1 MPVATGSSALADDDN
16 HGRMSIAVVIIAMF
30 VDIDSRVGIP
40 RACRQPAGWRGSC
53 LSCAFAGC
61 NLRARIRDQRKSG
74 RSRPMHHRFMTAMTV
89 AVATLVG
96 SALAAGAQESYPSKP
111 IRLIVPEVV
120 GSAADL
126 MSRIIGQRLGE
137 ALGQPV
143 TFENLFLEA
152 GVDKGIKAAPDGYT
166 LIYGSSGNLA
176 LLPHVK
182 KVTFDPVKDLTPVAR
197 FVIQPTLIASN
208 ASLPV
213 KSLQELVALIKANP
227 DKLRMS
233 TAGAGTAGHFA
244 GEMFIA
250 MAGVK
255 PVVVHYNGGGPAIDA
270 VVNNDSQWTV
280 APIGGRMPHVK
291 SGKLKAIA
299 MGSPTRLRLL
309 PDVPTVIESGYP
321 GYQATGWGAIFVP
334 NGTPQPIIDKLNAT
348 IAKAVTLPEVKK
360 QFEEQGTEG
369 ASSTQA
375 EMAKLL
381 REEYARLGEL
391 AKSIGVKVN

>member
-1 MPVATGSSALADDDN
+1 MA
-16 HGRMSIAVVIIAMF
+16 AM
-30 VDIDSRVGIP
+30 
-40 RACRQPAGWRGSC
+40 
-53 LSCAFAGC
+53 
-61 NLRARIRDQRKSG
+61 
-74 RSRPMHHRFMTAMTV
+74 
-89 AVATLVG
+89 AVAAATLLGSTLV
-96 SALAAGAQESYPSKP
+96 AGAQDYPTRP

-126 MSRIIGQRLGE
+126 MSRIIGQRIGE

-143 TFENLFLEA
+143 TYENLFLEA
-152 GVDKGIKAAPDGYT
+152 GVEKGIKSAPDGYT
-166 LIYGSSGNLA
+166 LIYGSSGNVA

-182 KVTFDPVKDLTPVAR
+182 KVSFDPLKDLTPVAR
-197 FVIQPTLIASN
+197 FVIQPTLIAAN
-208 ASLPV
+208 PSLPV
-213 KSLQELVALIKANP
+213 NTLQELVAMMKANP

-255 PVVVHYNGGGPAIDA
+255 PVVVHYKGGGPAIDA
-270 VVNNDSQWTV
+270 VVDNDSQWTV
-280 APIGGRMPHVK
+280 APIGGRMPHVR
-291 SGKLKAIA
+291 SGKLKALA
-299 MGSPTRLRLL
+299 MGSLTRLALL
-309 PDVPTVIESGYP
+309 PDVPTVAESGYP
-321 GYQATGWGAIFVP
+321 GYNAVGWGAIFVP

-360 QFEEQGTEG
+360 QFEEQGTQA

-381 REEYARLGEL
+381 REEYARLGAL
-391 AKSIGVKVN
+391 AKSIGVSAD

>member
-1 MPVATGSSALADDDN
+1 MTLLGSGASAQ
-16 HGRMSIAVVIIAMF
+16 V
-30 VDIDSRVGIP
+30 
-40 RACRQPAGWRGSC
+40 
-53 LSCAFAGC
+53 
-61 NLRARIRDQRKSG
+61 
-74 RSRPMHHRFMTAMTV
+74 
-89 AVATLVG
+89 
-96 SALAAGAQESYPSKP
+96 SYPTKP
-111 IRLIVPEVV
+111 IRVIVPEVV

-126 MSRIIGQRLGE
+126 MSRIIGQRIGE

-143 TFENLFLEA
+143 TYDNLFLEA
-152 GVDKGIKAAPDGYT
+152 GVEKAIKADPDGYT
-166 LIYGSSGNLA
+166 LMYGSSGNVA

-182 KVTFDPVKDLTPVAR
+182 KVSFDPLKDLTPVGR
-197 FVIQPTLIASN
+197 FVIQPTLIATN
-208 ASLPV
+208 AALPV
-213 KSLQELVALIKANP
+213 KNLAELVAMMKANP
-227 DKLRMS
+227 GKLRMS

-250 MAGVK
+250 QAGIK
-255 PVVVHYNGGGPAIDA
+255 PEVVHYNGGGPAIDA
-270 VVNNDSQWTV
+270 VVDNDSQWTV

-334 NGTPQPIIDKLNAT
+334 NGTPQAIVDKLNAA
-348 IAKAVTLPEVKK
+348 IAKVVTQPEVKA

-381 REEYARLGEL
+381 RDDFARLGGL
-391 AKSIGVKVN
+391 AASIGLKVN

>member
-1 MPVATGSSALADDDN
+1 MRHP
-16 HGRMSIAVVIIAMF
+16 F
-30 VDIDSRVGIP
+30 
-40 RACRQPAGWRGSC
+40 
-53 LSCAFAGC
+53 
-61 NLRARIRDQRKSG
+61 K
-74 RSRPMHHRFMTAMTV
+74 TAMTI
-89 AVATLVG
+89 AAAALLG
-96 SALAAGAQESYPSKP
+96 STLAAPAQESYPSKP

-126 MSRIIGQRLGE
+126 MGRIIGQRIGE
-137 ALGQPV
+137 AFGQPV

-152 GVDKGIKAAPDGYT
+152 GVEKGIKAAPDGYT

-213 KSLQELVALIKANP
+213 KSLQELVAMMKANP

-280 APIGGRMPHVK
+280 APIGGRLPHVR
-291 SGKLKAIA
+291 SGKLKALAI
-299 MGSPTRLRLL
+299 GSPARLTLL
-309 PDVPTVIESGYP
+309 PDVPTVAESGYP
-321 GYQATGWGAIFVP
+321 GYNAVGWGAIFVP

>member
-1 MPVATGSSALADDDN
+1 MN
-16 HGRMSIAVVIIAMF
+16 
-30 VDIDSRVGIP
+30 
-40 RACRQPAGWRGSC
+40 
-53 LSCAFAGC
+53 
-61 NLRARIRDQRKSG
+61 
-74 RSRPMHHRFMTAMTV
+74 RPFMIAMTV
-89 AVATLVG
+89 AAATLIG
-96 SALAAGAQESYPSKP
+96 PTLPAGAQESYPTKP

-137 ALGQPV
+137 AFGQPV

-152 GVDKGIKAAPDGYT
+152 GVEKGIKAAPDGYT

-182 KVTFDPVKDLTPVAR
+182 KVAFDPLKDLTPVAR
-197 FVIQPTLIASN
+197 FVIQPTLIATN

-213 KSLQELVALIKANP
+213 NSLAELVAMMKANP
-227 DKLRMS
+227 GKLRMS

-250 MAGVK
+250 MAGIK
-255 PVVVHYNGGGPAIDA
+255 PEVVHYNGGGPAIDA

-280 APIGGRMPHVK
+280 APIGGRLPHVR
-291 SGKLKAIA
+291 SGKLKALAI
-299 MGSPTRLRLL
+299 GSPTRLALL
-309 PDVPTVIESGYP
+309 PDVPTVAESGYP
-321 GYQATGWGAIFVP
+321 GYNAVGWGAIFVP

-348 IAKAVTLPEVKK
+348 IAKVVTLPEVKK

-381 REEYARLGEL
+381 RDEYARLGQT
-391 AKSIGVKVN
+391 AKSIGLNVN

>member
-1 MPVATGSSALADDDN
+1 MKHP
-16 HGRMSIAVVIIAMF
+16 
-30 VDIDSRVGIP
+30 
-40 RACRQPAGWRGSC
+40 
-53 LSCAFAGC
+53 
-61 NLRARIRDQRKSG
+61 
-74 RSRPMHHRFMTAMTV
+74 FMAAMTV
-89 AVATLVG
+89 AAATLVG
-96 SALAAGAQESYPSKP
+96 SALTAPAQESYPSKP

-152 GVDKGIKAAPDGYT
+152 GVEKGIKSAPDGYT

-182 KVTFDPVKDLTPVAR
+182 KVAFDPLKDLTPVAR
-197 FVIQPTLIASN
+197 FVIQPTLIATN
-208 ASLPV
+208 AALPV
-213 KSLQELVALIKANP
+213 NNLAELVAMMKANP
-227 DKLRMS
+227 GKLRMS

-255 PVVVHYNGGGPAIDA
+255 PEVVHYNGGGPAIDA

-280 APIGGRMPHVK
+280 APIGGRLPHVR
-291 SGKLKAIA
+291 SGKLKALAI
-299 MGSPTRLRLL
+299 GSPTRLSLL
-309 PDVPTVIESGYP
+309 PDVPTVAESGYP
-321 GYQATGWGAIFVP
+321 AYDAVGWGAIFVP

-348 IAKAVTLPEVKK
+348 IAKLVTLPEVKR

-381 REEYARLGEL
+381 REEYARLGQT
-391 AKSIGVKVN
+391 AKSIGVSVN